1 MKRSKRI
8 IALSLAVLLV
18 AALFAGCSSTEE
30 EEVTEDDML
39 IAYTAECEPFL
50 YKDENGEWAGFDI
63 DILNAVFED
72 IQGEY
77 SDYKI
82 VEVPEGFVLGEDT
95 YYTDSNGAELSPII
109 YIGGFTKNEG
119 TVNEDMAWS
128 ENILENDVI
137 TLVAAD
143 SGIESYS
150 DVSGKKAAVL
160 SGSASEALAE
170 NTAVEESLKS
180 VTEYTSAEEA
190 LSALDAGSVDILIA
204 DEMSLAN
211 YNANGSIYDEA
222 KYTALPGELG
232 ETVYAYAFAKSEN
245 LSYDFN
251 ESVSRMLDEKY
262 DDGDSLT
269 PLIEQYFYA
278 PDLCVFEYGE
288 EE

>member
-1 MKRSKRI
+1 MKRGKRI

-30 EEVTEDDML
+30 EEVTEDDLL

-50 YKDENGEWAGFDI
+50 YRDENGEWAGFDI
-63 DILNAVFED
+63 DILNAVFDD

-77 SDYKI
+77 SDYKF

-95 YYTDSNGAELSPII
+95 YYTDSNGIEYSPII

-137 TLVAAD
+137 TLVKAG
-143 SGIESYS
+143 SSIESYS
-150 DVSGKKAAVL
+150 DVAGKKAAVV
-160 SGSASEALAE
+160 SGSAADALAE
-170 NTAVEESLKS
+170 NRAVEESLKS
-180 VTEYTSAEEA
+180 VKEYASVEEA
-190 LSALDAGSVDILIA
+190 LQALDAGSVDILIV

-211 YNANGSIYDEA
+211 YYANGSIYDETN
-222 KYTALPGELG
+222 YTALPGELG

-251 ESVSRMLDEKY
+251 ESVARMLDENY

-269 PLIEQYFYA
+269 PLVEQYFYA
-278 PDLCVFEYGE
+278 PELCVFDYES
-288 EE
+288 